1 VIPKHVDQFCDHVR
15 VDGINRNHW
24 IVLLEYAPTVCGGG
38 QMASMGSNIVRDK
51 TIILNNDKGQNSHR
65 LQGGADGNYGI
76 QNFSR

>member
-1 VIPKHVDQFCDHVR
+1 

-24 IVLLEYAPTVCGGG
+24 IVLLEYATTVCGGG
-38 QMASMGSNIVRDK
+38 QMAIMESKIFQDK
-51 TIILNNDKGQNSHR
+51 TITLNNDKGQNSHL